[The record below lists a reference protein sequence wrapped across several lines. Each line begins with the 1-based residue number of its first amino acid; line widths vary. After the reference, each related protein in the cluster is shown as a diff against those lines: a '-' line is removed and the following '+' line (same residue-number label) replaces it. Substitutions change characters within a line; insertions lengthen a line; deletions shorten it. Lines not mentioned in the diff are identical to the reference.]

1 MEYRIII
8 VRNNKKKKLL
18 FKGVDK
24 EYAYKKYKN
33 LLKTNRVLFP
43 KKHNNYLKN
52 KPVKFELLLVKEKEE
67 DDTKYYI
74 RNETGEPVETTIKSN
89 KWSIMAKSE
98 WLFEETFMVY
108 GHKERMDT
116 KEVIKNILM
125 KEIYKKNTVKVINYI
140 FNKLMIHNND
150 DFDII
155 TCKCIS
161 DAKRL
166 YELLKEYCVKHKF
179 NKILFT
185 GAVRKRSRPEMYE
198 RIVKKT
204 GWKIDKLYRT
214 TTRP

>member
-18 FKGVDK
+18 FKGLDK
-24 EYAYKKYKN
+24 DYAYKKYKS
-33 LLKTNRVLFP
+33 LLKTNKVLFP
-43 KKHNNYLKN
+43 KKHNNYKKN

-67 DDTKYYI
+67 NDTKYYI
-74 RNETGEPVETTIKSN
+74 RNSVGEPVETTIKSD

-98 WLFEETFMVY
+98 WLYEETFMVY
-108 GHKERMDT
+108 GHKNRMDT
-116 KEVIKNILM
+116 REVIKNILM
-125 KEIYKKNTVKVINYI
+125 KEVYKKNTVKIINYI
-140 FNKLMIHNND
+140 FNKLMIHKDD

-155 TCKCIS
+155 TCKCIA

-166 YELLKEYCVKHKF
+166 YELLQEFCIKQKLKKF
-179 NKILFT
+179 LFT
-185 GAVRKRSRPEMYE
+185 GAVRKRNRSEMYD
-198 RIVKKT
+198 RIIRKT